1 MKHFLTGLILMAL
14 SSQVVQAQMDIHCH
28 MIPDSYL
35 EAVKAHGLIPEGAK
49 HWHGAAA
56 DSWMQHL
63 TIHKDVQDGASNE
76 WLEPVSDQQY
86 KSVRN

>member
-35 EAVKAHGLIPEGAK
+35 EAVKAHGMK
-49 HWHGAAA
+49 
-56 DSWMQHL
+56 M
-63 TIHKDVQDGASNE
+63 DV
-76 WLEPVSDQQY
+76 LPRTV
-86 KSVRN
+86 

>member
-35 EAVKAHGLIPEGAK
+35 EAVKAHGLIPE
-49 HWHGAAA
+49 
-56 DSWMQHL
+56 DIL
-63 TIHKDVQDGASNE
+63 SNNVK
-76 WLEPVSDQQY
+76 PIFNIQ
-86 KSVRN
+86 